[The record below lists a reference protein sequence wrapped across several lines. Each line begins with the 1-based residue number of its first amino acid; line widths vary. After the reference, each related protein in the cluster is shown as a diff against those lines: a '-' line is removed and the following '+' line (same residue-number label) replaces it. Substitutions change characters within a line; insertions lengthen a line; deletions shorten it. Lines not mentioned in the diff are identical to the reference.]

1 MKTVRIINAAFWAVV
16 AIALCI
22 AVTVEWIKQGCPE
35 QSVVIGCVYYLASS
49 VALCVV
55 IDQTIQGK

>member
-22 AVTVEWIKQGCPE
+22 AVTLEE
-35 QSVVIGCVYYLASS
+35 Y
-49 VALCVV
+49 V
-55 IDQTIQGK
+55 IDKTIQGK

>member
-35 QSVVIGCVYYLASS
+35 QSLIIGCVFYLAIS
-49 VALCVV
+49 AAFCRV
-55 IDQTIQGK
+55 IDLSIQGK

>member
-1 MKTVRIINAAFWAVV
+1 MKTVRIINAAFWAAV

-22 AVTVEWIKQGCPE
+22 AVTVEWIKQGCLV

-49 VALCVV
+49 VALCGV
-55 IDQTIQGK
+55 IDKTIQGK

>member
-49 VALCVV
+49 AALCRV
-55 IDQTIQGK
+55 IDQSIQGK

>member
-22 AVTVEWIKQGCPE
+22 AVTVEWIKQGCLA
-35 QSVVIGCVYYLASS
+35 QSVIIGCVYYLASS
-49 VALCVV
+49 AALGRV
-55 IDQTIQGK
+55 IDLTIQGK

>member
-1 MKTVRIINAAFWAVV
+1 MKTVRIINVAFWAVV

-35 QSVVIGCVYYLASS
+35 QSIIIGCVYYIASS
-49 VALCVV
+49 VALCGL
-55 IDQTIQGK
+55 IDKTIQGK